1 MKKTIKPIEAMRGI
15 AVIVLIMIAVIPAF
29 ARGSS
34 DKASTAPATET
45 FDSSLGSENI
55 GKKGPAGGIIIYYN
69 ASGFTVTGE
78 GSFTANYLEAA
89 PTNQSTSI
97 TWSSTNVD
105 VKGAAGTAIGAGK
118 ANTAAIIAAHPGDT
132 VSNNA
137 AKAAVAYTGG
147 GKNDWFLPSKDEL
160 NEIYKARTHLGIS
173 LGYFWS
179 SSQNDNEIAWYQDF
193 GDGYQG
199 RNIKEYDY
207 YVRAVRAF

>member
-1 MKKTIKPIEAMRGI
+1 MRGI

-89 PTNQSTSI
+89 PINQSTSI

-137 AKAAVAYTGG
+137 AKAAAAYTGG
-147 GKNDWFLPSKDEL
+147 GKSDWFLPSKDEL
-160 NEIYKARTHLGIS
+160 NAMYEARSHLSGIS
-173 LGYFWS
+173 IFDIIWS
-179 SSQNDNEIAWYQDF
+179 SSQYNTNDAWVHDFDSDIAPFFDKVFSNY
-193 GDGYQG
+193 
-199 RNIKEYDY
+199 N
-207 YVRAVRAF
+207 VRAVRAF